1 MLKSLSIIFIAFS
14 AIFFSACSSKKVYE
28 PLHVKDDW
36 QKSQSSNFEIKS
48 IAPNI
53 AHLEDSRVLADGK
66 VLDIA
71 IDEGNR
77 LIGYSEGWVISSDI
91 DGNVT
96 LQHTHESKKVEKFSL
111 KRTVAAAS
119 IKDDMLAVLFSNNEM
134 ALYSIATKT
143 LLLKEQGDAPI
154 VINSKVVPPLFRD
167 DLVIFSTLDGKV
179 VIINAKMKK
188 KLRSVIVSSEE
199 HFNNIIYLALADNK
213 IIAATGH
220 KILSLAQKEIR
231 LPYDI
236 RAVLAEGKEIFVAT
250 KQGEIISLTP
260 DLQQN
265 AKLKFPFAHFLG
277 MVTSGDKLYVLE
289 KEGYL
294 LEIAKDLSEH
304 AVYEVDLGEGYLF
317 IHDKTFFV
325 DDEAISVE

>member
-1 MLKSLSIIFIAFS
+1 MKYKSIIFISVIAL
-14 AIFFSACSSKKVYE
+14 FFSACSSKKVYE
-28 PLHVKDDW
+28 PSHVKDDW
-36 QKSQSSNFEIKS
+36 QNSQSSGFSIK
-48 IAPNI
+48 NI
-53 AHLEDSRVLADGK
+53 AHSAALLEDSKLLVESK

-71 IDEGNR
+71 IDDGNR
-77 LIGYSEGWVISSDI
+77 LIGYSDGWIISSDI
-91 DGNVT
+91 DGNMT
-96 LQHTHESKKVEKFSL
+96 LKHTHERSKIEKLSL

-119 IKDDMLAVLFSNNEM
+119 IKDDTLAVLFSNNEM
-134 ALYSIATKT
+134 ALYSIADKT
-143 LLLKEQGDAPI
+143 LLLKEQGNAPI

-179 VIINAKMKK
+179 VIINAKTKK
-188 KLRSVIVSSEE
+188 KLRSVIVSGEE
-199 HFNNIIYLALADNK
+199 HFNNIIYLSLVDNK

-231 LPYDI
+231 LPFDI
-236 RAVLAEGKEIFVAT
+236 RAVLAEGNEVFVAT
-250 KQGEIISLTP
+250 KQGEIVSLTP

-277 MVTSGDKLYVLE
+277 MIASRDKIYVLE

-294 LEIAKDLSEH
+294 LEIAKDLSEY
-304 AVYEVDLGEGYLF
+304 AVYEVDLSEGYLF